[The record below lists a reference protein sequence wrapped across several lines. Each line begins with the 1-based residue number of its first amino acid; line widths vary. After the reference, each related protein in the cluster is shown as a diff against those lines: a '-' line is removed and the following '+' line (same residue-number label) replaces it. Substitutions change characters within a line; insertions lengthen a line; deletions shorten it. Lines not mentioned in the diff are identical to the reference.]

1 MPALFN
7 VFINM
12 HRKHHN
18 NCQLLVFRYT
28 ECHYCRSKNISRQK
42 PLTASVTPSKRTE
55 FPSFKLGLIQN
66 HPGRANS
73 FSYRKLQRSPNLS
86 HSVSIYMNPGQAFGV
101 IKSKQLPRSWD
112 SPVMHLAG
120 GERSGVSPFQSW
132 PRGKECCSER
142 LLRPCGLHSVAFSTC
157 TAAPCRPLKSPTKKW
172 EGQLIKVNF
181 NVHVH

>member
-132 PRGKECCSER
+132 AAGERVLFRTTATALRFTQRG
-142 LLRPCGLHSVAFSTC
+142 LLHLHRGPVPSSQVTHQKMRRTTYQSK
-157 TAAPCRPLKSPTKKW
+157 L
-172 EGQLIKVNF
+172 
-181 NVHVH
+181 